1 MSDRGSD
8 KARLSPDE
16 RYELA
21 LAGDALARRN
31 RPSHLVVIA
40 GVVFI
45 AACAALGFTSCR
57 ASEASDDLRRRTA
70 QRNEIATLLAQLA
83 AADSRGADPDAAL
96 TAPYSGFRSKMEE
109 LAEDAGIEG
118 SLPFPKEDRRPDIPG
133 ANRVTFQYTITND
146 ELGPMLALLR
156 SATEQIP
163 GTHISSLRVVPKR
176 EEWEMSTTF
185 ERWERTN

>member
-1 MSDRGSD
+1 MSERGTEHV
-8 KARLSPDE
+8 RLSADE

-21 LAGDALARRN
+21 LAGDASARRN

-40 GVVFI
+40 GAVFI

-57 ASEASDDLRRRTA
+57 ASEAADDLDRRTS
-70 QRNEIATLLAQLA
+70 QRDEIATLLAQLA
-83 AADSRGADPDAAL
+83 AAEARGTDPTAAL
-96 TAPYSGFRSKMEE
+96 TAPYTGFRSTMEE
-109 LAEDAGIEG
+109 LASEVGIGG

-146 ELGPMLALLR
+146 ELEPLLMLLR
-156 SATEQIP
+156 RATEEIP
-163 GTHISSLRVVPKR
+163 GTHIASLRVVPRR
-176 EEWEMSTTF
+176 EQWEMSTTF